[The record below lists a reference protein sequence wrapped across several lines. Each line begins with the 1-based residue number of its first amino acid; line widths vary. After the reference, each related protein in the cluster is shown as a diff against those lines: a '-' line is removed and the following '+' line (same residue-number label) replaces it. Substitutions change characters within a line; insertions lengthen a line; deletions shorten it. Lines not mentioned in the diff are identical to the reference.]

1 MDNIDWKYCKF
12 SLWII
17 TFVVYR
23 EYRNLWW
30 FTLRQTIIDSIG
42 WKYCKFSLWIISFV
56 VFRWYERLFP
66 FLHIK
71 FTICHIVWDNLLWFH
86 QFGILR
92 ILFFFFLAGTLFYV
106 NSDFVC
112 VLSILTKLHLCSSIS
127 QCNLMCVVKENF
139 ITLTLKIFWA
149 LERSPNKYYE
159 QREPTQKKYRCKH
172 TKNYMVRQQPMSTGD
187 NKEISLTNLV

>member
-1 MDNIDWKYCKF
+1 MVWKALSFFAYKVYNLSYCLGQSF
-12 SLWII
+12 MVSSVWH
-17 TFVVYR
+17 
-23 EYRNLWW
+23 
-30 FTLRQTIIDSIG
+30 FT
-42 WKYCKFSLWIISFV
+42 Y
-56 VFRWYERLFP
+56 P
-66 FLHIK
+66 F
-71 FTICHIVWDNLLWFH
+71 
-86 QFGILR
+86 
-92 ILFFFFLAGTLFYV
+92 FFFFLAGTLFYV

-159 QREPTQKKYRCKH
+159 QRKPTQKKYRCKH

>member
-1 MDNIDWKYCKF
+1 MKG
-12 SLWII
+12 SLLFCIYSLQ
-17 TFVVYR
+17 FVI
-23 EYRNLWW
+23 LSG
-30 FTLRQTIIDSIG
+30 TIFYGFI
-42 WKYCKFSLWIISFV
+42 SLAYYVSF
-56 VFRWYERLFP
+56 
-66 FLHIK
+66 
-71 FTICHIVWDNLLWFH
+71 
-86 QFGILR
+86 
-92 ILFFFFLAGTLFYV
+92 FFFFLAGTLFYV

-159 QREPTQKKYRCKH
+159 QREPTQKKYRCNH